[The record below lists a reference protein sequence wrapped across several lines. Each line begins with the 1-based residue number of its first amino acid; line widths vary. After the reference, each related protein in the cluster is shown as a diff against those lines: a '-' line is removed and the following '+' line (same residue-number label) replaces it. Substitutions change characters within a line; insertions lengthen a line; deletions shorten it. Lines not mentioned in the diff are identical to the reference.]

1 MVIDELIAVLGYDI
15 QGEADLKRFNSGLD
29 NAAAGLT
36 RFASIAG
43 AAAAAAGAALTA
55 GLGFLGKAVIST
67 NAQFEALETTLVT
80 IEGSTEKARQSLDWV
95 AEFAQKTPY
104 DLKQVGEAFVRL
116 RAYGLDPTTGLLESL
131 GDASSAMGKDLMAA
145 VEMIADA
152 STGEFER
159 LKEFGLR
166 ASQAGDQV
174 TFSWTENGKDLTKT
188 VKKSGAEITGFIR
201 EQFGNR
207 FSGAM
212 IRQSKTWNGMISNLG
227 DSWTRFLYK
236 IGQAGFFEVAKN
248 KLGDLMDAVNR
259 FSTSGAAQKLSDALS
274 KTFSAAV
281 DVFSV
286 VIERAVRH
294 FTFLSENIEKVKPY
308 LTALG
313 VAMGALFA
321 WTFPVVT
328 AFALAGLAVE
338 DFLTWLEGGDS
349 IIGQFIEWVKKLP
362 EAFGSINWQDIGRLM
377 ARAIIDGLSMVW
389 GMISDGATT
398 FDWSSTGLTIANGIW
413 SGLKALGNYLL
424 GFWSEMGNAAATAIS
439 SAISAAVPEWAKN
452 LLAGGGEGVVSSYS
466 GSNDNGKVNLD
477 LDNAR
482 LARRAGLG
490 PSPGK
495 VADDLDIGVSNAR
508 SNMAKMNAANATQ
521 SIENTVNDSR
531 NQSVTV
537 QVGGVTVQGVQN
549 VTPQVGAAVGQA
561 VGSASANAATP
572 PARLVGGG
580 L

>member
-1 MVIDELIAVLGYDI
+1 MIVDELIAVIGFDFK
-15 QGEADLKRFNSGLD
+15 GEDDLRRFNSGLD
-29 NAAAGLT
+29 QAAAGLG

-43 AAAAAAGAALTA
+43 AAAAAAGAALAA
-55 GLGFLGKAVIST
+55 GMAFLGKAVIST

-174 TFSWTENGKDLTKT
+174 TFSWTENGKAMSKT
-188 VKKSGAEITGFIR
+188 VKKTGAEITSFIQQ
-201 EQFGNR
+201 QFGHR

-212 IRQSKTWNGMISNLG
+212 LRQSKTWNGMISNLG

-236 IGQAGFFEVAKN
+236 IGQSGFFDAAKN
-248 KLGDLMDAVNR
+248 KLADLMDSVGKW
-259 FSTSGAAQKLSDALS
+259 STDGRMEKVAKALS
-274 KTFSAAV
+274 NGFVKAA
-281 DVFSV
+281 DGIGFAISR
-286 VIERAVRH
+286 IVRH
-294 FTFLSENIEKVKPY
+294 VAWLADNMDKAKPY
-308 LTALG
+308 L
-313 VAMGALFA
+313 VAFGLAMAGLFA
-321 WTFPVVT
+321 WTFPITT
-328 AFALAGLAVE
+328 ALGIAALAVE
-338 DFLTWLEGGDS
+338 DFLTWVQGGES
-349 IIGQFIEWVKKLP
+349 VIGRFIAWFKKLP
-362 EAFGSINWQDIGRLM
+362 ETLAAVDWKEFGRTL
-377 ARAIIDGLSMVW
+377 ARAILDSFTLVTDSA
-389 GMISDGATT
+389 ATY
-398 FDWSSTGLTIANGIW
+398 DWASTGRTIASGIW
-413 SGLKALGNYLL
+413 TGLKSLGNFLL
-424 GFWSEMGNAAATAIS
+424 GFWSEMGSAAATAIS

-452 LLAGGGEGVVSSYS
+452 LLAGGGEGVVSSYG

-537 QVGGVTVQGVQN
+537 QVGGVTVQGVPN

-561 VGSASANAATP
+561 VGNASANAATP

>member
-1 MVIDELIAVLGYDI
+1 MIVDELIAVIGFDFK
-15 QGEADLKRFNSGLD
+15 GEDDLRRFNSGLD
-29 NAAAGLT
+29 QAAAGLG

-43 AAAAAAGAALTA
+43 AAAAAAGAALAA
-55 GLGFLGKAVIST
+55 GMAFLGKAVIST
-67 NAQFEALETTLVT
+67 NAQFEALEATLTT
-80 IEGSTEKARQSLDWV
+80 IEGSTDKARESLNWV

-174 TFSWTENGKDLTKT
+174 TFSWTENGKAMSKT
-188 VKKSGAEITGFIR
+188 VKKTGAEITTFIQQ
-201 EQFGNR
+201 QFGHR

-212 IRQSKTWNGMISNLG
+212 LRQSKTWNGMISNLG

-236 IGQAGFFEVAKN
+236 IGQSGFFDAAKN
-248 KLGDLMDAVNR
+248 KLADLMDSVGKW
-259 FSTSGAAQKLSDALS
+259 STDGRMEKVAKALS
-274 KTFSAAV
+274 NGFVTAA
-281 DVFSV
+281 DGIGFAISR
-286 VIERAVRH
+286 IVRH
-294 FTFLSENIEKVKPY
+294 VGWLTDNMDKAKPY

-328 AFALAGLAVE
+328 AFAFAGLAVE

-349 IIGQFIEWVKKLP
+349 IIGRFIEWIKKIPGILADIDWY
-362 EAFGSINWQDIGRLM
+362 EFGRTLARSIINSFTD
-377 ARAIIDGLSMVW
+377 
-389 GMISDGATT
+389 ISDAAKT
-398 FDWSSTGLTIANGIW
+398 FDWDSTGRTIANGIW
-413 SGLKALGNYLL
+413 AGLKSLGNFLL
-424 GFWSEMGNAAATAIS
+424 GFWSEMGDAAAKSIS
-439 SAISAAVPEWAKN
+439 SAIASAIPEWARN
-452 LLAGGGEGVVSSYS
+452 LFAGGGEGVVSSYS

-531 NQSVTV
+531 NQSVKV
-537 QVGGVTVQGVQN
+537 EVGGVVVQGVQN
-549 VTPQVGAAVGQA
+549 VNAAVGAAVGQT
-561 VGSASANAATP
+561 VGNASANAATP